1 VRRSVLALSLV
12 LTVLLLGISA
22 KGEAQLHDASPLDD
36 SLAEGRAGDGSA
48 IPSITLAQAITRAR
62 SGQPRIRE
70 ALADE
75 GVRRAELAAPAARW
89 LPRLGATIQAV
100 LGTDNNSAS
109 NWLGS
114 GGAVE
119 MPRIAG
125 TDFLQDPSQIVWTP
139 YLTTAVGIGLDQEVF
154 DFGRIDAARHVADAE
169 YEAARARTEGTEL
182 GVEARA
188 REAYV
193 AVEASHE
200 LLRAADAARVRAE
213 RIVLA
218 TQAYADQGL
227 RPQVDVARAV
237 AERARFVVAVE
248 HARAALHV
256 ARAQLAAAVGADE
269 LELEAAEAPAT
280 VALPRLTD
288 ALAAIDSA
296 PELTAAEAE
305 SRAALAR
312 VAAAGADLLPDLRLI
327 ATVMGSAGGAPAAGH
342 SSPAFGAGG
351 VPFVPNYYAGFVLRW
366 RFFDQE
372 ALVRRDV
379 ASAESEAASARIDA
393 AREDARLAI
402 EVAWYT
408 ARGAE
413 TALEALEQARDAAVT
428 SYEQVDA
435 RYREG
440 LASAVEIAD
449 AENLRTS
456 AEVGLAVGRFSL
468 EQARAEL
475 ARRMS
480 SSSAAEESH
489 E

>member
-1 VRRSVLALSLV
+1 MRRLV
-12 LTVLLLGISA
+12 LGLWYILPVLLFAASA
-22 KGEAQLHDASPLDD
+22 KSAAQSRDTSDP
-36 SLAEGRAGDGSA
+36 AETVADERAGDGSA
-48 IPSITLAQAITRAR
+48 IPSVTLADAITRAR
-62 SGQPRIRE
+62 TRQPRIRE

-109 NWLGS
+109 NWLSS

-125 TDFLQDPSQIVWTP
+125 TDFLQDPSQVVWTP

-169 YEAARARTEGTEL
+169 LEAAHARTEGTEL

-193 AVEASHE
+193 AVQASHE
-200 LLRAADAARVRAE
+200 LLRAADAARARAE
-213 RIVLA
+213 QIVVA
-218 TQAYADQGL
+218 TQAFVDHGL
-227 RPQVDVARAV
+227 RAQVDVARAE

-269 LELEAAEAPAT
+269 LELEAAEPPAA
-280 VALPRLTD
+280 VELPRLTE
-288 ALAAIDSA
+288 ALAAIDAA

-305 SRAALAR
+305 SRAARAR
-312 VAAAGADLLPDLRLI
+312 VEAADADLLPDLRLI

-379 ASAESEAASARIDA
+379 ASAQSEAASARIDA
-393 AREDARLAI
+393 AREEARLAI
-402 EVAWYT
+402 EEAWYT

-413 TALEALEQARDAAVT
+413 TSLEALEQARDAAVT

-456 AEVGLAVGRFSL
+456 AEVSLAVGRFSL

-480 SSSAAEESH
+480 LSSVDEESH